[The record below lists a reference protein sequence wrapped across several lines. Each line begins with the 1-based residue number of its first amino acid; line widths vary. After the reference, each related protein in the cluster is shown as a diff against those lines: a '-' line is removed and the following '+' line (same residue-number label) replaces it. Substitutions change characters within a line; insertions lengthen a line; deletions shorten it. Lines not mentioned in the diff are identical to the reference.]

1 MDFPLVFTHERV
13 IKEGPLLHAHLF
25 ALGRELQIQCTL
37 TALLQQVDSYS
48 AFVAKR
54 VIFLEPWR
62 RQLSPGYFLAN
73 SRVSYEDTQ
82 NLKMFSRPIIDM
94 FQFQLSLALSR

>member
-1 MDFPLVFTHERV
+1 M
-13 IKEGPLLHAHLF
+13 LHAHVF
-25 ALGRELQIQCTL
+25 SLGRELQIQCTL

-62 RQLSPGYFLAN
+62 RQLSPGYFLSN
-73 SRVSYEDTQ
+73 YRVSEEDTQ
-82 NLKMFSRPIIDM
+82 NSKISLWPHCFESIDSFSGTLHICC
-94 FQFQLSLALSR
+94 